1 MVSNCEMLKKNN
13 IINNKQCIIHKGN
26 IYNLFI
32 IKKIK

>member
-1 MVSNCEMLKKNN
+1 MFCNCEMLKKNS
-13 IINNKQCIIHKGN
+13 ITNNKQCIIHKGN